1 MWRFLFHHVER
12 GGGGD
17 LLIIFGHN
25 TQDTHRHQ
33 VEEDPNRVTNEFAS
47 ARPHHQPLYSTLWGS
62 PLVYTSLLIAIS
74 YIFLFLFNNSTLYY
88 KFFFGFRVGSRV
100 SFLVIVSFSSFFFLF
115 LALEK
120 MKRKVCLSPAAND
133 ADTLKQNDSTQLY
146 QSTHTHKK

>member
-33 VEEDPNRVTNEFAS
+33 VEKDPNRVTNEFAS

-62 PLVYTSLLIAIS
+62 PLVHVSTNS
-74 YIFLFLFNNSTLYY
+74 Y
-88 KFFFGFRVGSRV
+88 
-100 SFLVIVSFSSFFFLF
+100 
-115 LALEK
+115 
-120 MKRKVCLSPAAND
+120 
-133 ADTLKQNDSTQLY
+133 
-146 QSTHTHKK
+146 